1 MSDGSARLD
10 RKELIRTYKETPR
23 PAGVYRVRN
32 TVSGRSLVGASLNL
46 PGMLNRHRFQLEH
59 GSHPNRELQEHWK
72 KLGPDAFS
80 FEILDLLEPS
90 SDADYDPSADLLVL
104 EQMWL
109 EKLREQGEPLYD

>member
-1 MSDGSARLD
+1 MTPDVD

-32 TVSGRSLVGASLNL
+32 AVNGRSLVGSSPNL
-46 PGMLNRHRFQLEH
+46 PGMLNRQRFQLEH
-59 GSHPNRELQEHWK
+59 GSHPSRDLQEDWQG
-72 KLGPDAFS
+72 LGPSAFS

-90 SDADYDPSADLLVL
+90 SDAGYSPSADLLVL

-109 EKLREQGEPLYD
+109 EKLKEQGEPLYD